1 MRRGIGEESHLPH
14 VYVDADACPVKKE
27 VYRVAKR
34 YRLGVTLVTNTW
46 MRVPNESWVT
56 LKVVS
61 SKFDAADHWIV
72 DHLQPGDIVVTADIL
87 LAGGC
92 VKAGARVIGP
102 TGKVFTEDN
111 VDQAIAT
118 RNLLSALRDA
128 GEMVG
133 GPPPLQKK
141 DRSRFLHKLD
151 EIIQALRRDPQQ

>member
-1 MRRGIGEESHLPH
+1 MRDQRQFE
-14 VYVDADACPVKKE
+14 
-27 VYRVAKR
+27 
-34 YRLGVTLVTNTW
+34 N
-46 MRVPNESWVT
+46 WVT

-61 SKFDAADHWIV
+61 SKFDAADRWIV

>member
-34 YRLGVTLVTNTW
+34 YRLGVTLVANTW
-46 MRVPNESWVT
+46 MRIPDENWVT

-61 SKFDAADHWIV
+61 SKFDAADRWIV